1 MRGLTPKACFDRWGE
16 LRLVAG
22 MIWRAAAWVLW
33 GMGFGL
39 LHGADLVSTFVA
51 TDLRDPMEISLS
63 PNGDVYVVEREGR
76 VLRVVPETGAMF
88 VIGQVPVT
96 ALRASD
102 AQSPW
107 AREDGLLGIALDP
120 NFLNNQ
126 LMYLYYSAPDQM
138 LNRLSRFALKEGQLD
153 LSSEKILLEIPTDR
167 RDRVC
172 HQGGSLAF
180 GRDGLLY
187 LTTGDNTNPFES
199 DGVAPID
206 DREGREHANAMRSAG
221 NANDLRG
228 KVLRIRPTAD
238 GYAIPEGNLFPVGT
252 EKTRPEIY
260 VMGCRNPFRM
270 SIDPK
275 TQTVYWGEVGP
286 DAANDTAKGSAGH
299 DEINQAKKAGN
310 FGWPF
315 VIADNKPYAMVNFLD
330 GSIGAMIDPQAPKNP
345 SKANT
350 GLADLPPAQS
360 AFIWYPYAASE
371 KFPLMGSGGRNAMA
385 GPVFYYDAQRRYNVL
400 AQEDDRSLI
409 TYDWMRNKAW
419 KVKLDDQEN
428 FVKMDVLMEGL
439 QHPMDMEMA
448 ADGSIF
454 LLEYGSE
461 WYFNSNGRLR
471 VITPSAGGPLPK
483 IEIADLGNRSYEAR
497 VSDVDRAQCEVMWYG
512 TKGQKDVELGK
523 GATYQLKFDGVEQ
536 LRAVVTHQ
544 GGHRAIARLMLN
556 VATKPEL
563 RFDFAVPS
571 GIGFGESMTFRVVG
585 AQQQKDLV
593 VRARYIP
600 PTGHDAGGPAL
611 APQAAKLI
619 ESKQCLACH
628 QVDAN
633 SVGPSYLNVALRYR
647 DDPNARPQLLKKLRE
662 GGAGAWG
669 EIPMPAQAAVSDGE
683 ANEII
688 QAILGL
694 SEGMAETRAKAEG
707 TLVFPVAVAGSAAGG
722 AWEIIAE
729 APLHTAAKMRIPAK

>member
-76 VLRVVPETGAMF
+76 VLRLVPETGAMF

-153 LSSEKILLEIPTDR
+153 LSSEKMLLEIPTDR

-187 LTTGDNTNPFES
+187 LTTGDNTNPFDS

-286 DAANDTAKGSAGH
+286 DAANDTAKGPAGH

-315 VIADNKPYAMVNFLD
+315 VIADNKPYAMVNFVD

-461 WYFNSNGRLR
+461 WYFNNNGRLR
-471 VITPSAGGPLPK
+471 VITPSAGGPMPK

-600 PTGHDAGGPAL
+600 PTGHDAGGPTL
-611 APQAAKLI
+611 SPQAAKLI

-633 SVGPSYLNVALRYR
+633 SVGPSYLNVAMRYR
-647 DDPNARPQLLKKLRE
+647 GDANVTTQLLKKLRQ